1 MRLTAQG
8 TGGSALERNALLEEP
23 KNLPTNM
30 KSLPSKTMKS
40 SPRMR
45 MTRLL
50 NGSQTT
56 QEHLMIDPM
65 TTWMKKMG

>member
-8 TGGSALERNALLEEP
+8 TGGGALERNALLEEP

-30 KSLPSKTMKS
+30 KSLPSKTMK
-40 SPRMR
+40 R
-45 MTRLL
+45 MTSLL

-56 QEHLMIDPM
+56 QEHLTIDPM
-65 TTWMKKMG
+65 TTRIKKMG